1 VVSGLAFGIDMIAH
15 QTALESGARTLA
27 VLGSGVDAIY
37 TDPKGKLYPRIIE
50 NGAIVSE
57 EWLTT
62 APMAENFPKRNR
74 IISGLSQGV
83 LIVESDV
90 RGGAMIT
97 AKYALEQNREVFAV
111 PGSIYSHKSNGTN
124 TLIRESRAKL
134 VISAEDILSE
144 LRIETTAKPKAQTL
158 PLPDLSDEEL
168 KVYQKLSDTPM
179 HIDDLCEA
187 TGLDVSD
194 VLIILFELELK
205 NSVKQLP
212 GKFFQRS

>member
-1 VVSGLAFGIDMIAH
+1 M
-15 QTALESGARTLA
+15 
-27 VLGSGVDAIY
+27 
-37 TDPKGKLYPRIIE
+37 
-50 NGAIVSE
+50 
-57 EWLTT
+57 
-62 APMAENFPKRNR
+62 
-74 IISGLSQGV
+74 
-83 LIVESDV
+83 
-90 RGGAMIT
+90 
-97 AKYALEQNREVFAV
+97 
-111 PGSIYSHKSNGTN
+111 
-124 TLIRESRAKL
+124 
-134 VISAEDILSE
+134 SAEDILSE